1 VAGFQAI
8 EYGAVVS
15 TPSEVE
21 PLKNSTRVTT
31 PAAPVDV
38 RSEAFAARVSCDPR
52 LMLVPLVGEE
62 RLTVGAGFTGAGVGV
77 GVGLGLGDGV
87 GVGVGVVEAA
97 APVMTSA

>member
-1 VAGFQAI
+1 M

-21 PLKNSTRVTT
+21 PLKNSTRETSPTT
-31 PAAPVDV
+31 PVDV
-38 RSEAFAARVSCDPR
+38 RSEAFAVRVMCDPR
-52 LMLVPLVGEE
+52 LMLVPLVGEV
-62 RLTVGAGFTGAGVGV
+62 RLTMGAGFTGVGV